1 MHIFIQLMIINEEI
15 QVHKFTIEK
24 VMKIKQKFLDKHG
37 FTIVEFIV
45 TMAVMSIFFL
55 GVTLILSSGSK
66 IYLTETVAG
75 NNQEAVTTI
84 MDDITNYVMYGEDVR
99 VFYRLS
105 EGETKVSGKIVMG
118 ADASWFTEGTEV
130 YLDPKN
136 DNKLIFDNM
145 SGTKDAVILPGAG
158 VTGQLTSG
166 AEFYGNGIDLGYKKI
181 YLVSKKIAAD
191 NYEGESIYGL
201 SFGSKYYRGL
211 NLKLQIRD
219 KGVVA
224 GDAGK
229 KGIYMIKLTGIG
241 KMAVASSEVSVEGL
255 NRN

>member
-1 MHIFIQLMIINEEI
+1 MQI
-15 QVHKFTIEK
+15 HKFGIEK
-24 VMKIKQKFLDKHG
+24 VMMIKQKYMDKHG
-37 FTIVEFIV
+37 FTIVEFII

-55 GVTLILSSGSK
+55 GVTLILTSGSK

-84 MDDITNYVMYGEDVR
+84 LDDITNYVMYGEDVR

-105 EGETKVSGKIVMG
+105 EGETKVSGKTVLG
-118 ADASWFTEGTEV
+118 ALSSWFAEGTEV
-130 YLDPKN
+130 YLDPRN
-136 DNKLIFDNM
+136 DNRLIFDDMN
-145 SGTKDAVILPGAG
+145 GTKNAVTLPGSG
-158 VTGQLTSG
+158 VTGQLVSG

-181 YLVSKKIAAD
+181 YLVSKKITAD
-191 NYEGESIYGL
+191 NYQGESIYGL

-229 KGIYMIKLTGIG
+229 KGIYMIKLTGTG
-241 KMAVASSEVSVEGL
+241 KMVVASSEVSVEGL
-255 NRN
+255 NKK